1 MKMAE
6 KPRAFRARRL
16 TSGLVLVAL
25 LAAGLLVGQGARAD
39 GLADEAEL
47 HFQLAA
53 EHYQK
58 GEFREALEH
67 FLSSNRLVP
76 NKNVIFNIAR
86 TFEQLK
92 RYADAHRYYIDA
104 LAVETDPKII
114 GDLNAAILRVA
125 PNVAVI
131 KVETTP
137 PGATVY
143 IDRKDLGSRGRS
155 PRPLGVAEGKYQI
168 LVELEGY
175 EPASVGPVSAQLGT
189 ETRVPITLK
198 RIVGTVHVGVE
209 GAPGAA
215 VHLDD
220 EKAEPACTAP
230 CDLEIPPGVHQLYFT
245 RDGFQ
250 APPRQ
255 ITVVARESSRA
266 IATMTPLT
274 GSVVVSADERD
285 ALVEVDGRP
294 MGFTPA
300 VLQNV
305 AVGKRR
311 VRVSLRGYTA
321 VERDV
326 DVKKGEQSQLIDLSL
341 TPLRE
346 VAAASRFA
354 ESIEDAPSSVSII
367 DGQELRAFG
376 YPTIAESLR
385 GIRGFYLS
393 NDHAYASAG
402 IRGLGEP
409 NDYGNRL
416 LVLSDGQS
424 MNDNLLNSSYIGSDG
439 RVDLHDVDRIEVVRG
454 PGSLLYGTGAFSG
467 VVNLVP
473 RAKDEPSSV
482 HVEGGTYDDA
492 VVHARAGFH
501 YNYSPRT
508 GIMAS
513 LGGARSDGR
522 DLAVTLRDPA
532 GGPAVQTASN
542 VDYFRSFGTQGRAW
556 TGDLTAQWSY
566 HTRAQYIPVGVAGS
580 VFNDSRTLYND
591 TRMMAEVRYEP
602 RLSNAVSLMTR
613 VHANRYVFHSEFAGN
628 PVPAPTSSENYYGT
642 WLGAEARVA
651 ITPFGDPRKLRIV
664 AGGEFQANPE
674 ATLGGTGAEG
684 VYLAVKAPYN
694 FGAGY
699 ALVESSPTSWF
710 RFSAGTR
717 VDIYSNLGA
726 IVVPR
731 LALIFKPATGSTLK
745 IMGGRAFR
753 APSIYERFYT
763 DGLPGSATQIPGD
776 ELKRK
781 LALGPETIYQGE
793 VEYSQRFKEDWV
805 ALVAAQLSYVQGII
819 NTIPDGTIPNVIRYS
834 NSPSPAI
841 SAGGEVELRREW
853 RQGWMLS
860 GTYGYQHAAYTSRVD
875 PSDANL
881 RLINAPQHLASV
893 RGVIPLVSDL
903 ASLGMRSTYEAPRR
917 LSLGSDEL
925 TRGAIVADL
934 TLSGNVKKFGV
945 AYVIGMYNVFDARF
959 VYPVTETNA
968 SRSLLQN
975 GRTFLADLKV
985 TYP

>member
-6 KPRAFRARRL
+6 KPRAFRARRI
-16 TSGLVLVAL
+16 TSALVAL
-25 LAAGLLVGQGARAD
+25 ALGATLLVGQPARAD

-67 FLSSNRLVP
+67 FLFSNRLVP
-76 NKNVIFNIAR
+76 NKNVVFNIAR

-104 LAVETDPKII
+104 LAVEADPKVI
-114 GDLNAAILRVA
+114 GDLNAAVLRVS
-125 PNVAVI
+125 PNVAVL

-143 IDRKDLGSRGRS
+143 IDRKDLGSRGRA
-155 PRPLGVAEGKYQI
+155 PRPLGVPEGKYQV

-175 EPASVGPVSAQLGT
+175 EPAVVGPVEAKLGS

-198 RIVGTVHVGVE
+198 RIVGIVHVAVE
-209 GAPGAA
+209 GAPAA
-215 VHLDD
+215 FVHIDD
-220 EKAEPACTAP
+220 EKAAPACSAP

-255 ITVVARESSRA
+255 VSVVARESSRA
-266 IATMTPLT
+266 TATMSPLT

-285 ALVEVDGRP
+285 ALVEVDGKP

-305 AVGKRR
+305 AVGTRR

-321 VERDV
+321 VEREV
-326 DVKKGEQSQLIDLSL
+326 QVKKGEQSQLIDLSL

-354 ESIEDAPSSVSII
+354 ESIDDAPSSVSII
-367 DGQELRAFG
+367 DSQELRAFG

-385 GIRGFYLS
+385 GVRGFYLS

-424 MNDNLLNSSYIGSDG
+424 LNDNLLNSSYIGSDS

-492 VVHARAGFH
+492 VVHGRAGFH
-501 YNYSPRT
+501 YNHSPRV

-513 LGGARSDGR
+513 MGGARSDGR

-532 GGPAVQTASN
+532 GGPAVQIASN
-542 VDYFRSFGTQGRAW
+542 VDYFRSFGTAGRAW
-556 TGDLTAQWSY
+556 AGDFTAQWSY

-580 VFNDSRTLYND
+580 VFNDSRTLYHD

-602 RLSNAVSLMTR
+602 RLSSAVSLMAR
-613 VHANRYVFHSEFAGN
+613 VHANRYNFHSDFAG
-628 PVPAPTSSENYYGT
+628 VPLPTPTSTEDYHGT
-642 WLGAEARVA
+642 WLGTEARLA
-651 ITPFGDPRKLRIV
+651 ITPLGDPRKLRIV
-664 AGGEFQANPE
+664 LGGEVQANPQAE
-674 ATLGGTGAEG
+674 LDGRGTDG

-717 VDIYSNLGA
+717 VDVYANLGA

-763 DGLPGSATQIPGD
+763 DGLPGAATQVAGEDP
-776 ELKRK
+776 KRNVT
-781 LALGPETIYQGE
+781 LGPETIYQGE
-793 VEYSQRFKEDWV
+793 VEFSQRFKEDWV
-805 ALVAAQLSYVQGII
+805 ALVAGQLSYVQGII
-819 NTIPDGTIPNVIRYS
+819 NTIPDGTIPDVTRYA

-841 SAGGEVELRREW
+841 SAGGEVEIRREW

-875 PSDANL
+875 PNDANL

-903 ASLGMRSTYEAPRR
+903 ASIGMRSTYEAPRR
-917 LSLGSDEL
+917 VSLGSDEV

-934 TLSGNVKKFGV
+934 TLSGNVKRFGV
-945 AYVIGMYNVFDARF
+945 YYVIGMYNVFDAR
-959 VYPVTETNA
+959 YQNPVAETNA
-968 SRSLLQN
+968 SRTLLQN
-975 GRTFLADLKV
+975 GRTFLADLKF

>member
-1 MKMAE
+1 MNMAE
-6 KPRAFRARRL
+6 QTRLRRARR
-16 TSGLVLVAL
+16 VPCAL
-25 LAAGLLVGQGARAD
+25 LALALGVGLASGKDARAD

-47 HFQLAA
+47 QFQLAA

-67 FLSSNRLVP
+67 FLQSNRLVP
-76 NKNVIFNIAR
+76 NKNVIFNVAR

-92 RYADAHRYYIDA
+92 RFADAHRYYVDA
-104 LAVETDPKII
+104 LAVETDPKTI
-114 GDLNAAILRVA
+114 GDITTAIQRVA

-155 PRPLGVAEGKYQI
+155 PRPLGVPEGKYQI

-175 EPASVGPVSAQLGT
+175 EPAAMGPIAAKLGT

-209 GAPGAA
+209 GAPGAT
-215 VHLDD
+215 VHVGD
-220 EKAEPACTAP
+220 EKAQAACSAP
-230 CDLEIPPGVHQLYFT
+230 CDLDLPPGQHQLYFT

-255 ITVVARESSRA
+255 ITVVARETVKTT
-266 IATMTPLT
+266 ATLSPLT
-274 GSVVVSADERD
+274 GSVVVSADERE

-300 VLQNV
+300 VIQSV
-305 AVGKRR
+305 AVGKRH
-311 VRVSLRGYTA
+311 VRVSLRGYTPI
-321 VERDV
+321 ERDIE
-326 DVKKGEQSQLIDLSL
+326 VKKGEQSQLIDLSL
-341 TPLRE
+341 APLRE

-354 ESIEDAPSSVSII
+354 ERIEDAPSSVSII

-424 MNDNLLNSSYIGSDG
+424 LNDNLLNSSYIGSDG

-473 RAKDEPSSV
+473 RAKDEPNSV

-492 VVHARAGFH
+492 VAHGRAGFH
-501 YNYSPRT
+501 YNFTPRA
-508 GIMAS
+508 GVMAS
-513 LGGARSDGR
+513 VSGARSDGR
-522 DLAVTLRDPA
+522 DLPVELKNPG
-532 GGPAVQTASN
+532 GGPAVQTAQN
-542 VDYFRSFGTQGRAW
+542 VDYFRSLGTAGRAW
-556 TGDLTAQWSY
+556 VGDLTAQWSY
-566 HTRAQYIPVGVAGS
+566 HTRTQNIPVGVAGTP
-580 VFNDSRTLYND
+580 FNDSRTSFQD
-591 TRMMAEVRYEP
+591 SRFMSEVRYEP
-602 RLSNAVSLMTR
+602 KLSSYVSLMAR
-613 VHANRYVFHSEFAGN
+613 AHVNRYDFHSELAAD
-628 PVPAPTSSENYYGT
+628 PRPAPTNPEDYHGT
-642 WLGAEARVA
+642 WMGTEARVA
-651 ITPFGDPRKLRIV
+651 VTPFGDPHKLRIV
-664 AGGEFQANPE
+664 VGGEFQANTQ
-674 ATLGGTGAEG
+674 ADITGAVGG
-684 VYLAVKAPYN
+684 VPYVDVHAPYN

-699 ALVESSPTSWF
+699 ALVESSPAAWF

-717 VDIYSNLGA
+717 LDIYSNLGA

-731 LALIFKPATGSTLK
+731 LALIFKPASGSTLK
-745 IMGGRAFR
+745 VMGGRAFR

-763 DGLPGSATQIPGD
+763 DGSTQVAGED
-776 ELKRK
+776 AKRG
-781 LALGPETIYQGE
+781 LTLGPETIYQGE
-793 VEYSQRFKEDWV
+793 VEFSQRFKEDWV
-805 ALVAAQLSYVQGII
+805 ALVAAQVSYVQGII
-819 NTIPDGTIPNVIRYS
+819 NTIPDGKIPDVVRYA
-834 NSPSPAI
+834 NSPSPAL

-853 RQGWMLS
+853 RQGWMVS
-860 GTYGYQHAAYTSRVD
+860 GTYGYQRTQYLDS
-875 PSDANL
+875 ANPNP
-881 RLINAPQHLASV
+881 RLVNAPEHLASI

-903 ASLGMRSTYEAPRR
+903 ASLGVRTTYEGPRR
-917 LSLGSDEL
+917 ISLESTDL
-925 TRGAIVADL
+925 TRPALVADL

-959 VYPVTETNA
+959 AYPVAETSM
-968 SRSLLQN
+968 SRTLLQN
-975 GRTFLADLKV
+975 GRTFLADLKI

>member
-6 KPRAFRARRL
+6 KPRAFRARRV
-16 TSGLVLVAL
+16 TSALVAL
-25 LAAGLLVGQGARAD
+25 SLAAGLLVAPSARAD

-92 RYADAHRYYIDA
+92 RYADAHRYYVDA
-104 LAVETDPKII
+104 LAVETDPKTI

-155 PRPLGVAEGKYQI
+155 PRPLGVPEGKYQV

-175 EPASVGPVSAQLGT
+175 EPASVGPIEAKLGS

-198 RIVGTVHVGVE
+198 RIVGTVRVTVE

-215 VHLDD
+215 VHVDD
-220 EKAEPACTAP
+220 EKAEPACSAP
-230 CDLEIPPGVHQLYFT
+230 CDLEIPPGLHQLYFT

-255 ITVVARESSRA
+255 ITVVARETSKTT
-266 IATMTPLT
+266 ATMSPLT
-274 GSVVVSADERD
+274 GTVVVSADERD

-326 DVKKGEQSQLIDLSL
+326 EVKKGEQSQLIDLSL

-385 GIRGFYLS
+385 GIRGFYIS
-393 NDHAYASAG
+393 NDHAYVSAG

-501 YNYSPRT
+501 YNFTPRA
-508 GIMAS
+508 GITAS
-513 LGGARSDGR
+513 VGGARSDGR
-522 DLAVTLRDPA
+522 DLAVTLKDPA
-532 GGPAVQTASN
+532 GGSPVQIANN

-556 TGDLTAQWSY
+556 VGDLTAQWSY

-580 VFNDSRTLYND
+580 VFNDARTLYND

-602 RLSNAVSLMTR
+602 KLSDYVALMTR
-613 VHANRYVFHSEFAGN
+613 LHANRYDFHSDFAGE
-628 PVPAPTSSENYYGT
+628 PAPAPTSSEDYYGT
-642 WLGAEARVA
+642 WFGAEARVA
-651 ITPFGDPRKLRIV
+651 ITPLGDPRKLRIV
-664 AGGEFQANPE
+664 VGGEFQANPQ
-674 ATLGGTGAEG
+674 ATLQGAATDGT
-684 VYLAVKAPYN
+684 YLDVKAPYN

-717 VDIYSNLGA
+717 VDIYANLGA

-763 DGLPGSATQIPGD
+763 DGLAGSATQVAGEDP
-776 ELKRK
+776 KRG
-781 LALGPETIYQGE
+781 LTLGPETIYQGE
-793 VEYSQRFKEDWV
+793 VEFSQRFKEDWV
-805 ALVAAQLSYVQGII
+805 ALVAAQISYVQGII
-819 NTIPDGTIPNVIRYS
+819 NTIPDGEIPDVTRYA
-834 NSPSPAI
+834 NSPSPAV
-841 SAGGEVELRREW
+841 SVGGEVELRREW

-860 GTYGYQHAAYTSRVD
+860 GTYGYQHAAYTSRID
-875 PSDANL
+875 PADANL

-903 ASLGMRSTYEAPRR
+903 ASLGMRTTYDAPRR
-917 LSLGSDEL
+917 ISLGSDDV
-925 TRGAIVADL
+925 TRGAVVADL

-959 VYPVTETNA
+959 AYPVAETSA
-968 SRSLLQN
+968 SQSLLQN

>member
-6 KPRAFRARRL
+6 KTRAPRARRI
-16 TSGLVLVAL
+16 TSAL
-25 LAAGLLVGQGARAD
+25 FAVTLAAGLLASRGARAD

-47 HFQLAA
+47 HFQIAA

-58 GEFREALEH
+58 SEFREALEH
-67 FLSSNRLVP
+67 FLLSNRLVP
-76 NKNVIFNIAR
+76 NKNVVFNIAR
-86 TFEQLK
+86 TFEQLE
-92 RYADAHRYYIDA
+92 RFADAHRYYVDA

-114 GDLNAAILRVA
+114 GDINAAILRVS

-155 PRPLGVAEGKYQI
+155 PRPLGVPEGKYRV

-175 EPASVGPVSAQLGT
+175 EPAAVGPIEAQLGR

-215 VHLDD
+215 VQVDD
-220 EKAEPACTAP
+220 EKAQAACSAP
-230 CDLEIPPGVHQLYFT
+230 CDLEIPPGLHQLYFT

-255 ITVVARESSRA
+255 ITVVARETVKTT
-266 IATMTPLT
+266 ATLSPLT
-274 GSVVVSADERD
+274 GSVVVSADERE

-321 VERDV
+321 IERDV
-326 DVKKGEQSQLIDLSL
+326 EVKTGEQSQLIDLSL

-393 NDHAYASAG
+393 NDHSYASAG

-424 MNDNLLNSSYIGSDG
+424 LNDNLLNSSYIGSDG

-482 HVEGGTYDDA
+482 HIEGGTYDDA
-492 VVHARAGFH
+492 VVHGRAGFH
-501 YNYSPRT
+501 YNFAPRA
-508 GIMAS
+508 GVMAS
-513 LGGARSDGR
+513 VSGARSDGR
-522 DLAVTLRDPA
+522 DLAVTLEDPG
-532 GGPAVQTASN
+532 GGPAVQTANN
-542 VDYFRSFGTQGRAW
+542 VDYFRSLGTAGRAW
-556 TGDLTAQWSY
+556 VGDLTAQWSY
-566 HTRAQYIPVGVAGS
+566 HTRTQYIPVGVAGS
-580 VFNDSRTLYND
+580 VFNDPRTSYRD

-602 RLSNAVSLMTR
+602 RISSTVALMIR
-613 VHANRYVFHSEFAGN
+613 AHANRYAFHSEFAGE
-628 PVPAPTSSENYYGT
+628 PAPAPTSPEDYYGT
-642 WLGAEARVA
+642 WFGTEARVA
-651 ITPFGDPRKLRIV
+651 ITPLGDPRKLRIV
-664 AGGEFQANPE
+664 VGGELQANPQ
-674 ATLGGTGAEG
+674 ADLNGSAADG
-684 VYLAVKAPYN
+684 VYLAVHAPYN

-699 ALVESSPTSWF
+699 ALVESSPSSWF

-745 IMGGRAFR
+745 VMGGRAFR

-763 DGLPGSATQIPGD
+763 DGLAGAATQVPGED
-776 ELKRK
+776 PKRG
-781 LALGPETIYQGE
+781 LTLGPETIYQGE
-793 VEYSQRFKEDWV
+793 IEFSQRFKEDWV

-819 NTIPDGTIPNVIRYS
+819 NTIPDGQIPDVTRYA

-853 RQGWMLS
+853 RQGWMVS
-860 GTYGYQHAAYTSRVD
+860 GTYGYQHAAYINRVD
-875 PSDANL
+875 PTDANL
-881 RLINAPQHLASV
+881 RLINAPQHLGSI
-893 RGVIPLVSDL
+893 RGVIPVVSDL
-903 ASLGMRSTYEAPRR
+903 ASLGVRTTYEAPRR
-917 LSLGSDEL
+917 VSLGSDEL
-925 TRGAIVADL
+925 TRAALVADL

-945 AYVIGMYNVFDARF
+945 AYVIGMYNVFDAQF
-959 VYPVTETNA
+959 SYPVAETSA
-968 SRSLLQN
+968 SRTLLQN

>member
-6 KPRAFRARRL
+6 KPRAFRARRI
-16 TSGLVLVAL
+16 TSALVAL
-25 LAAGLLVGQGARAD
+25 ALGATLLVEQTARAD

-58 GEFREALEH
+58 GEFREALEN
-67 FLSSNRLVP
+67 FLFSNRLVP
-76 NKNVIFNIAR
+76 NKNVVFNIAR

-155 PRPLGVAEGKYQI
+155 PRPLGVPEGKYQV

-175 EPASVGPVSAQLGT
+175 EPAVVGPIEAKLGA

-198 RIVGTVHVGVE
+198 RIVGTVHVTVE
-209 GAPGAA
+209 GAPGAT
-215 VHLDD
+215 VHIDD
-220 EKAEPACTAP
+220 EKAAPACSAP
-230 CDLEIPPGVHQLYFT
+230 CDLEIPPGVHQLYFA

-255 ITVVARESSRA
+255 VSVVARESSRVT
-266 IATMTPLT
+266 ATMSPLT

-305 AVGKRR
+305 AVGTRR

-321 VERDV
+321 VERNV
-326 DVKKGEQSQLIDLSL
+326 EVKKGEQSQLIDLSL

-367 DGQELRAFG
+367 DSQELRAFG

-385 GIRGFYLS
+385 GVRGFYLS

-424 MNDNLLNSSYIGSDG
+424 LNDNLLNSSYIGSDS

-492 VVHARAGFH
+492 VVHGRAGFH
-501 YNYSPRT
+501 YNFSPRA
-508 GIMAS
+508 GITAS
-513 LGGARSDGR
+513 MGGARSDGR
-522 DLAVTLRDPA
+522 DLAVTLKDPA

-556 TGDLTAQWSY
+556 IGDLTAQWSY

-580 VFNDSRTLYND
+580 VFNDSRTLYHD
-591 TRMMAEVRYEP
+591 TRMMAEIRYEP
-602 RLSNAVSLMTR
+602 KLSSAVALMTR
-613 VHANRYVFHSEFAGN
+613 VHVNRYDFHSDFAGEAL
-628 PVPAPTSSENYYGT
+628 PAPTSSEDYYGT
-642 WLGAEARVA
+642 WFGAEARVA
-651 ITPFGDPRKLRIV
+651 ITPLGDPRKLRVV
-664 AGGEFQANPE
+664 AGGEFQANPQAE
-674 ATLGGTGAEG
+674 LNGKGADG

-717 VDIYSNLGA
+717 VDVYANLGA

-753 APSIYERFYT
+753 APSIYERFYV
-763 DGLPGSATQIPGD
+763 DGLPGAATQTAGD
-776 ELKRK
+776 DPARK
-781 LALGPETIYQGE
+781 LKLGPETIYQGE
-793 VEYSQRFKEDWV
+793 VELSQRFKEDWV

-819 NTIPDGTIPNVIRYS
+819 NTIPDGTIPDVTRYA

-860 GTYGYQHAAYTSRVD
+860 GTYGYQHAAYTKQID
-875 PSDANL
+875 PADANL

-893 RGVIPLVSDL
+893 RAVVPVVSDL
-903 ASLGMRSTYEAPRR
+903 ASLGMRTTYEAPRR
-917 LSLGSDEL
+917 ISLGSDEV

-934 TLSGNVKKFGV
+934 TLSGNVKRFGV
-945 AYVIGMYNVFDARF
+945 YYVIGMYNVFDSR
-959 VYPVTETNA
+959 YQNPVAETNS
-968 SRSLLQN
+968 SRTLLQN
-975 GRTFLADLKV
+975 GRTFLADLKF

>member
-6 KPRAFRARRL
+6 KPRAFRARRI
-16 TSGLVLVAL
+16 TSALVAL
-25 LAAGLLVGQGARAD
+25 ALGATLLVGQTARAD

-47 HFQLAA
+47 HFQLAT

-58 GEFREALEH
+58 GEFRDALEH

-76 NKNVIFNIAR
+76 NKNVVFNIAR

-92 RYADAHRYYIDA
+92 RYADAHRYYVDA

-155 PRPLGVAEGKYQI
+155 PRPLGVPEGKYQV

-175 EPASVGPVSAQLGT
+175 ESAIVGPIEAKLGS
-189 ETRVPITLK
+189 EARVPIVLK
-198 RIVGTVHVGVE
+198 RIVGTVHVAVE
-209 GAPGAA
+209 GAPGAL
-215 VHLDD
+215 VHVDD
-220 EKAEPACTAP
+220 EKAAPACSAP
-230 CDLEIPPGVHQLYFT
+230 CDIEIPPGVHQLYFT
-245 RDGFQ
+245 REGFQ

-255 ITVVARESSRA
+255 ISVVARESSKVT
-266 IATMTPLT
+266 ATLSPLT

-305 AVGKRR
+305 AVGTRR

-321 VERDV
+321 VERSV
-326 DVKKGEQSQLIDLSL
+326 EVKKGEQSQLIDLSL

-354 ESIEDAPSSVSII
+354 ERIEDAPSSVSII
-367 DGQELRAFG
+367 DSQELRAFG

-385 GIRGFYLS
+385 GVRGFYLS

-424 MNDNLLNSSYIGSDG
+424 LNDNLLNSSYIGSDS
-439 RVDLHDVDRIEVVRG
+439 RVDLHDVERIEVVRG

-492 VVHARAGFH
+492 VVHGRAGFH
-501 YNYSPRT
+501 YNFTPRI
-508 GIMAS
+508 GVRAS
-513 LGGARSDGR
+513 MGGARSDGR
-522 DLAVTLRDPA
+522 DLAVVLKDPA
-532 GGPAVQTASN
+532 GGPAVQIASN
-542 VDYFRSFGTQGRAW
+542 VDYFRSFGTAGRAW
-556 TGDLTAQWSY
+556 VGDLTAQWSY
-566 HTRAQYIPVGVAGS
+566 HSRAQYIPVGVAGS
-580 VFNDSRTLYND
+580 IFNDSRTLYRD
-591 TRMMAEVRYEP
+591 TRMMGEVRYEP
-602 RLSNAVSLMTR
+602 KLSNAVSLMTR
-613 VHANRYVFHSEFAGN
+613 VHVNRYDFHSDFASN
-628 PVPAPTSSENYYGT
+628 AAPAPPSTEDYYGT
-642 WLGAEARVA
+642 WLGTEARVA
-651 ITPFGDPRKLRIV
+651 ITPLGDPRKLRIV
-664 AGGEFQANPE
+664 AGGELQAHPQADLN
-674 ATLGGTGAEG
+674 GRGTDG
-684 VYLAVKAPYN
+684 VYLAVRAPYN

-699 ALVESSPTSWF
+699 GLVESSPTSWF
-710 RFSAGTR
+710 RFSAGAR
-717 VDIYSNLGA
+717 VDVYANFGA

-763 DGLPGSATQIPGD
+763 DGRPGEATQVAGEDP
-776 ELKRK
+776 KRNLT
-781 LALGPETIYQGE
+781 LAPETIYQGE
-793 VEYSQRFKEDWV
+793 VEFSQRFKEDWV

-819 NTIPDGTIPNVIRYS
+819 NTVPDGEFPDVTRYA

-841 SAGGEVELRREW
+841 SVGGEVEVRREW

-875 PSDANL
+875 PADANL

-893 RGVIPLVSDL
+893 RGVIPVVSDL
-903 ASLGMRSTYEAPRR
+903 ASLGMRTTYEAPRR
-917 LSLGSDEL
+917 ISLGSDEV
-925 TRGAIVADL
+925 TRGAVVADL
-934 TLSGNVKKFGV
+934 TLSGNVKRFGLY
-945 AYVIGMYNVFDARF
+945 YVIGMYNVFDAGF
-959 VYPVTETNA
+959 AYPVADGNA
-968 SRSLLQN
+968 SQTLRQN
-975 GRTFLADLKV
+975 GRTFLADLKF

>member
-6 KPRAFRARRL
+6 QTRAPRARRI
-16 TSGLVLVAL
+16 TSALVAL
-25 LAAGLLVGQGARAD
+25 SLAAGVLAAPNARAD
-39 GLADEAEL
+39 GLADEADL
-47 HFQLAA
+47 HFQIAA

-67 FLSSNRLVP
+67 FLFSNRLVP
-76 NKNVIFNIAR
+76 NKNVVFNIAR

-92 RYADAHRYYIDA
+92 RFADAHRYYVDA
-104 LAVETDPKII
+104 LAVETDPKTI
-114 GDLNAAILRVA
+114 GDINAAILRVA
-125 PNVAVI
+125 PSVAVI

-143 IDRKDLGSRGRS
+143 LDRKDLGSRGRS
-155 PRPLGVAEGKYQI
+155 PRPLGVPEGKYQI
-168 LVELEGY
+168 IVELEGY
-175 EPASVGPVSAQLGT
+175 EPAIVGSIEAKLGV
-189 ETRVPITLK
+189 ETPVPITLK
-198 RIVGTVHVGVE
+198 RIVGTVHVAVE
-209 GAPGAA
+209 GASGAA
-215 VHLDD
+215 VRVDD
-220 EKAEPACTAP
+220 EKAEPACSAP
-230 CDLEIPPGVHQLYFT
+230 CDIDVPPGVHQLYFT
-245 RDGFQ
+245 REGFQ

-255 ITVVARESSRA
+255 ITVVARGTTRTT
-266 IATMTPLT
+266 ATLSPLT
-274 GSVVVSADERD
+274 GSVVVSADERE
-285 ALVEVDGRP
+285 ALVEVDGQP

-305 AVGKRR
+305 AVGKRH
-311 VRVSLRGYTA
+311 VRVSLRGYTP
-321 VERDV
+321 VERDIV
-326 DVKKGEQSQLIDLSL
+326 VKTGEQSQLIDLSL

-385 GIRGFYLS
+385 GVRGFYLS
-393 NDHAYASAG
+393 NDHGYVSAG

-424 MNDNLLNSSYIGSDG
+424 LNDNLLNSSYIGSDG

-473 RAKDEPSSV
+473 RAKDEPNSV

-492 VVHARAGFH
+492 VVHGRAGFH
-501 YNYSPRT
+501 YNFSPRA
-508 GIMAS
+508 GITAS
-513 LGGARSDGR
+513 VSGARSDGR
-522 DLAVTLRDPA
+522 DLAVELKDP
-532 GGPAVQTASN
+532 GTGPVVQTAHN
-542 VDYFRSFGTQGRAW
+542 VDYFRSIGTAGRAW
-556 TGDLTAQWSY
+556 VGDFTAQWSY
-566 HTRAQYIPVGVAGS
+566 HTRTQYIPVGVAGA
-580 VFNDSRTLYND
+580 VFDDARTSYRD

-602 RLSNAVSLMTR
+602 KISNYVALMAR
-613 VHANRYVFHSEFAGN
+613 VHGNRYLFHSDFAGL
-628 PVPAPTSSENYYGT
+628 PVPAPTSGEDYAGS
-642 WLGAEARVA
+642 WLGTEARVA

-664 AGGEFQANPE
+664 VGGEFQANPQ
-674 ATLGGTGAEG
+674 ADLNGASADG
-684 VYLAVKAPYN
+684 VYLAVHAPYN

-717 VDIYSNLGA
+717 VDVYANLGA

-731 LALIFKPATGSTLK
+731 LALIFKPAPGSTLK
-745 IMGGRAFR
+745 VMGGRAFR

-763 DGLPGSATQIPGD
+763 DGIPGEATQVAGEDP
-776 ELKRK
+776 KRG
-781 LALGPETIYQGE
+781 LTLGPETIYQGE
-793 VEYSQRFKEDWV
+793 VEFSQRFKEDWV

-819 NTIPDGTIPNVIRYS
+819 NTVPDGQIPDVTRYA
-834 NSPSPAI
+834 NSPSPAV

-875 PSDANL
+875 PADANL
-881 RLINAPQHLASV
+881 RLINAPQHLGSL

-903 ASLGMRSTYEAPRR
+903 ASLGLRTTYEAPRR
-917 LSLGSDEL
+917 ISLGSDDVS
-925 TRGAIVADL
+925 RAAIVADL

-959 VYPVTETNA
+959 SYPVAETSA
-968 SRSLLQN
+968 SRTLLQN
-975 GRTFLADLKV
+975 GRTFLADLKL